1 VGSVHRAN
9 ICSIHP
15 PRQGH
20 SPWAHP
26 YAADVDDTLVALA
39 AQQNELAD
47 VLGALTDGQWRA
59 PTRCVGWDVADV
71 VLHLAQSD
79 AMAVASAGGRFL
91 EYLREQSPGAGP
103 AGSVDESAAR
113 MVERE
118 RGADP
123 GQLLARWRAG
133 ATELID
139 VLGPMDLSTRVS
151 WVAGE
156 LAARTLA
163 TTRLAETWI
172 HAGDVA
178 DAVGV
183 HLAPTARLRLIA
195 RLAWRT
201 LPYAFAAAGRAMT
214 GPVSLHLVGPDGDRW
229 DFEPDAPASTTVSGP
244 AAELC
249 AVAARRVDPSSTT
262 LRGVGPDAAAVLS
275 LIRTYA

>member
-1 VGSVHRAN
+1 M
-9 ICSIHP
+9 
-15 PRQGH
+15 
-20 SPWAHP
+20 
-26 YAADVDDTLVALA
+26 ALA

-47 VLGALTDGQWRA
+47 VLGSLADAQWRT

-79 AMAVASAGGRFL
+79 AMAVASAQGRFA
-91 EYLREQSPGAGP
+91 EYVRDVAAGAAP
-103 AGSVDESAAR
+103 ANSVDEGAAR

-123 GQLLARWRAG
+123 APLYARWRGCADQ
-133 ATELID
+133 LIE
-139 VLGPMDLSTRVS
+139 VLGAMDLSVRVA

-156 LAARTLA
+156 LAARTMA

-183 HLAPTARLRLIA
+183 TLEPTARLRLIA

-201 LPYAFAAAGRAMT
+201 LPYAFASAGQTMA
-214 GPVSLHLVGPDGDRW
+214 GPVRLDLQGPDGDRW
-229 DFEPDAPASTTVSGP
+229 DFEAEMPASTTVRGP
-244 AAELC
+244 ATELC
-249 AVAARRVDPSSTT
+249 AVAARRVDPSTT
-262 LRGVGPDAAAVLS
+262 SLRAEGPDAAAVLS